1 MTKIKK
7 AALVPYG
14 AEEMFRLVE
23 DVESYPQFLP
33 WCESASILTRDDRQV
48 TARLSVAK
56 SGIRQS
62 FTTRN
67 TAEDRDRIHMQLV
80 DGPFKRLIGLWTF
93 DNIGGS
99 GCRVG
104 LELEFEFASRVLA
117 YTFGMAFNKI
127 ATTLV
132 DAFCERARAMHGEK

>member
-1 MTKIKK
+1 MPY
-7 AALVPYG
+7 AAD
-14 AEEMFRLVE
+14 EMFQLVA
-23 DVESYPQFLP
+23 DVESYPKFLP
-33 WCESASILTRDDRQV
+33 WCESAAILIQDDRQV

-56 SGIRQS
+56 SGIRQA

-67 TAEDRDRIHMQLV
+67 TAEDQDRIHMQLV

-93 DNIGGS
+93 DNIGER

-104 LELEFEFASRVLA
+104 LELEFEFASKVLA

-127 ATTLV
+127 ATSLV
-132 DAFCERARAMHGEK
+132 DAFCERARALHGNK